1 MIGQLLDH
9 IHVGPLIVGF
19 FAQFAIG
26 LVKLF
31 LDRRGHRVKN
41 RGNDE

>member
-1 MIGQLLDH
+1 MHGLLEYFH
-9 IHVGPLIVGF
+9 PGPFVVGF

-31 LDRRGHRVKN
+31 LDRRGNRVKN

>member
-1 MIGQLLDH
+1 MDVFGV
-9 IHVGPLIVGF
+9 HVDLGPLVAAF
-19 FAQFAIG
+19 FVRFAID